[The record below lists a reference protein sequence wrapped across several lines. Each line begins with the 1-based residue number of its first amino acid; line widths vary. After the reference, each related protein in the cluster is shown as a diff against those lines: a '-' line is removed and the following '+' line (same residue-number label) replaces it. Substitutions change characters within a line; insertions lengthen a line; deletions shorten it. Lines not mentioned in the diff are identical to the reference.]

1 MNQPKHFVEKKVANV
16 QHVFKKK
23 KKKREKKRK
32 EKKGSKYIG
41 LTKYI
46 YEIRSLGGGSTCNLH
61 TGWVLS
67 TG

>member
-16 QHVFKKK
+16 QHVFQKKK
-23 KKKREKKRK
+23 
-32 EKKGSKYIG
+32 KKGSKYIG